1 MNKWVARFWLI
12 IALAFPVLE
21 IAGIAF
27 VWDRIGAW
35 TLFWLAIAVPTG
47 LGLIALERVA
57 FLPLMAGT
65 VLAGGHPLQALKSS
79 GLRFLAGV
87 LLIFP
92 GFFSDALALLFLI
105 LSGFRRTPAPVARP
119 ESRPG
124 QAANDEII
132 EGDYRRID

>member
-1 MNKWVARFWLI
+1 MWLI
-12 IALAFPVLE
+12 ITLAFPVLE
-21 IAGIAF
+21 IAGILL

-35 TLFWLAIAVPTG
+35 TLLWLALAVPAG
-47 LGLIALERVA
+47 LALIALERVA

-92 GFFSDALALLFLI
+92 GFLSDALAVLFLV
-105 LSGFRRTPAPVARP
+105 LSGFRPARAPATRP
-119 ESRPG
+119 GARPG
-124 QAANDEII
+124 QVANDEII